1 MNIEKINKVKEFY
14 SLRNVKRKNKNV
26 KTAPFFTNI
35 MKKLD
40 KKTDFVC

>member
-14 SLRNVKRKNKNV
+14 SLRNVKVRNKNI
-26 KTAPFFTNI
+26 KSTPFFTNI

-40 KKTDFVC
+40 KKNE